1 MQEFKKT
8 LTKVILNK
16 LFSLRIIGVVIW
28 LLITFFSAFYLKYFR
43 SENIKDIVPLVTCSI
58 IIMTL
63 IYHMIN
69 YEHNLRKFNHD
80 IKIARETL
88 SFTTATEWHKPTM
101 IEHLK
106 TYSVKIKDLQKFID
120 SGNAKEFSDE
130 LSKPEN
136 DSLKASIICI
146 LNYFESISL
155 GVKQGIMDEDF
166 INGFFKSVFSI
177 YYYDLNFFIQHR
189 RKQRQ
194 NQKIWLN
201 YTTIT
206 EKWLSCD

>member
-101 IEHLK
+101 IEHLVVICFQ
-106 TYSVKIKDLQKFID
+106 TLDLRSLITTVSFVIL
-120 SGNAKEFSDE
+120 
-130 LSKPEN
+130 LS
-136 DSLKASIICI
+136 L
-146 LNYFESISL
+146 
-155 GVKQGIMDEDF
+155 
-166 INGFFKSVFSI
+166 FKSSKILASNFVGASNS
-177 YYYDLNFFIQHR
+177 LNF
-189 RKQRQ
+189 
-194 NQKIWLN
+194 
-201 YTTIT
+201 
-206 EKWLSCD
+206 S